1 MLTCPHCRA
10 LNSYLE
16 NFDNTTYRYYSN
28 ESQTKGIY
36 KEKYGI
42 SEPEKKLQEQGNLIA
57 SKIKGIG
64 VPFGIVIDENNIV
77 VDTILGFS
85 EQDKNNLETWNKYL
99 K

>member
-1 MLTCPHCRA
+1 ME
-10 LNSYLE
+10 Y
-16 NFDNTTYRYYSN
+16 TTYRYYSN

-42 SEPEKKLQEQGNLIA
+42 SEPDKKLQEQGNLIA
-57 SKIKGIG
+57 EKIKGIG

-77 VDTILGFS
+77 VDTILGFL
-85 EQDKNNLETWNKYL
+85 EQDKNNLDTWNKYL

>member
-28 ESQTKGIY
+28 KSNIQR
-36 KEKYGI
+36 KYSI
-42 SEPEKKLQEQGNLIA
+42 SEPKKKLQEQGNLIA
-57 SKIKGIG
+57 AKIKGIG
-64 VPFGIVIDENNIV
+64 VPFGIVVDENNIV
-77 VDTILGFS
+77 VDTILGFL
-85 EQDKNNLETWNKYL
+85 EQDKNNLDTWNKYL

>member
-1 MLTCPHCRA
+1 MRTVAKFFASQH
-10 LNSYLE
+10 
-16 NFDNTTYRYYSN
+16 YSN

-36 KEKYGI
+36 KDKYGI
-42 SEPEKKLQEQGNLIA
+42 NEPEKKLQEQGNLIA
-57 SKIKGIG
+57 AKIKGIG